1 MTRHLIPKSPSATA
15 LTSLRSPTSDTETAP
30 TVLDLDR
37 RLQFAQRLAVLIRRI
52 QIQPRVRAKEEPS
65 DES

>member
-1 MTRHLIPKSPSATA
+1 MTHHLIPNPPSVIA
-15 LTSLRSPTSDTETAP
+15 LTSLRSPTPDTETAP

-52 QIQPRVRAKEEPS
+52 QAQPHVRAKEELS

>member
-1 MTRHLIPKSPSATA
+1 MTQHLMPSIQSSIDLTPQPSQPPRPEAA
-15 LTSLRSPTSDTETAP
+15 LP
-30 TVLDLDR
+30 VLNLDR

-52 QIQPRVRAKEEPS
+52 QTHRQARPKEEPL

>member
-1 MTRHLIPKSPSATA
+1 MTYHPIPKLPSATPV
-15 LTSLRSPTSDTETAP
+15 TSMGSPTPNTETVPA
-30 TVLDLDR
+30 VLDLDR

-52 QIQPRVRAKEEPS
+52 QAQPHVQAQKAQP